1 MSDIHHFYNQGLAD
15 RSGRAG
21 LTSRT
26 TNAEY
31 TPLKEWLFLTRQA

>member
-21 LTSRT
+21 RAGLTSRT

-31 TPLKEWLFLTRQA
+31 TPLKE